1 MSFPGFAMGQGS
13 SLNANSSADMGADYS
28 QNHFGGITFNKSPT
42 PAQTTND
49 TVKWVALVVGAV
61 LIAKVMKG

>member
-1 MSFPGFAMGQGS
+1 MALPGFAMGQGS
-13 SLNANSSADMGADYS
+13 SLNAGSSADMGADYG
-28 QNHFGGITFNKSPT
+28 QRTFGGITFNKQPT
-42 PAQTTND
+42 SASSTGD